1 MKHILEYNK
10 YKNEYKVIDYDDNFD
25 IPDAGGFHV
34 TIEGPN
40 RQEEINVDYELFLS
54 FVEKIS
60 PSLTEYL
67 DKREELDDYID
78 IFGDLQE
85 LGFNFKEYL
94 QKWVDE
100 YIDEETL
107 DIINSGGKDDL
118 DDIPRWWEE
127 EDDED

>member
-25 IPDAGGFHV
+25 IPDVGGFHV

-40 RQEEINVDYELFLS
+40 GQEEINADYELFLS
-54 FVEKIS
+54 FVEKKS
-60 PSLTEYL
+60 PELTAYL
-67 DKREELDDYID
+67 DKREELNDYID
-78 IFGDLQE
+78 IFGELQE
-85 LGFNFKEYL
+85 LGFDFKEYL

-100 YIDEETL
+100 YINEETL
-107 DIINSGGKDDL
+107 LKIKNGNDGLG
-118 DDIPRWWEE
+118 DIPRWWEE